1 MNTEELVKKNNPI
14 IYETI
19 VNAFKN
25 KKISHAYIFSAQ
37 KHHTIDVEPLFLI
50 EALISRDGKK
60 RDAKSFADLSVLD
73 GTRGLITKEMV
84 TNVVSKLQQTSLDKL
99 GVKILYIKNIE
110 AGNSQSLN
118 SLLKF
123 WEEPTPNTFVVATT
137 NNLSQVL
144 STIRSRSQI
153 INVRSMSF
161 DAFTEVLIEQ
171 KVDLRKAKILATAC
185 SSIEDAMKLKDDD
198 EFWILFEKVLTSMA
212 LSLRNHNKIF
222 TELAPLITKQN
233 YMQCTSILRIFLNDL
248 WKVNGVSTVVLDDE
262 WALIENFKS
271 TNFDFQ
277 KALFSINEF
286 VVNQESFVNFDLSKN
301 KLMIELEQCY
311 G

>member
-1 MNTEELVKKNNPI
+1 MNVEEFVKKNNPI
-14 IYETI
+14 IYDTI
-19 VNAFKN
+19 ANAFKN

-60 RDAKSFADLSVLD
+60 RIANTYADLSILD
-73 GTRGLITKEMV
+73 GSQGLISKEMV
-84 TNVVSKLQQTSLDKL
+84 TNVVSKLQQTALDKL

-153 INVRSMSF
+153 INVRSLPF
-161 DAFTEVLIEQ
+161 ETFVKVLVEQ
-171 KVDLRKAKILATAC
+171 KIELRRAKILAAMC
-185 SSIEDAMKLKDDD
+185 SSIEEALNLNKDSD
-198 EFWILFEKVLTSMA
+198 FWVLFEKILTAMA

-233 YMQCTSILRIFLNDL
+233 YMKCTSVLRIFLNDL
-248 WKVNGVSTVVLDDE
+248 WKINGVSTVVLDDE

-271 TNFDFQ
+271 THFDFQ
-277 KALFSINEF
+277 KALFSINDF
-286 VVNQESFVNFDLSKN
+286 VINQDSFVNFDLSKS